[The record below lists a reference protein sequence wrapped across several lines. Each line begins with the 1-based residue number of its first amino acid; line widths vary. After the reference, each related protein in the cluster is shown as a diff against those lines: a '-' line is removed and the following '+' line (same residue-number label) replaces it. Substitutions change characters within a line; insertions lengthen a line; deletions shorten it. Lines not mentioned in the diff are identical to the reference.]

1 MVFLFFSL
9 LIVDGILAPPS
20 PSPDCV
26 CVGVLTVP
34 DDFRM
39 SKYPGGPSSSS
50 SGGDSVVSASPSAN
64 TIVAIRSKR
73 ILIFSGV

>member
-9 LIVDGILAPPS
+9 LIVGGILAPPS

-26 CVGVLTVP
+26 CVLAVP

-39 SKYPGGPSSSS
+39 SEYPGGPSSSS
-50 SGGDSVVSASPSAN
+50 GNSDSIVSASPSA
-64 TIVAIRSKR
+64 TTVVAIRSKR
-73 ILIFSGV
+73 ILLLSGF